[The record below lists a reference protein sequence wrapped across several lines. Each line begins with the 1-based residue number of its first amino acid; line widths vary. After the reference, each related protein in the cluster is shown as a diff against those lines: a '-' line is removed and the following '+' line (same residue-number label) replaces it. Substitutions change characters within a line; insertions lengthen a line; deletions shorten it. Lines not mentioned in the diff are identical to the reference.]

1 MKIDEDLWS
10 HKQYG
15 VLAEFVHHLAYYRV
29 LSRFYNEIKNES
41 EFWTYTIDSHLLIA
55 IIDWCMVFGTDSNEI
70 HWKKVVLEEQYRCD
84 FRRHL
89 RKFANLS
96 KDEMD
101 RFWSIMT
108 EFRNEYAVHKTAAIH
123 YPDVPYMDTALVI
136 VTCYD
141 DWFRLQVDA
150 SFEEP
155 PLRDRYERLLRT
167 SERFFKQL
175 IMNGPTI
182 NDEYEGK
189 PPIRR

>member
-10 HKQYG
+10 QKQYG
-15 VLAEFVHHLAYYRV
+15 VLAEFVHHLTYYRV
-29 LSRFYNEIKNES
+29 LSRFYNEIQNKS

-70 HWKKVVLEEQYRCD
+70 HWKKVVLDEQYRRN
-84 FRRHL
+84 FRSHL

-96 KDEMD
+96 KNEMD
-101 RFWSIMT
+101 KFWSSMT
-108 EFRNEYAVHKTAAIH
+108 KFRNEYAVHKTAARH
-123 YPDVPYMDTALVI
+123 YPDVPYMDTALII
-136 VTCYD
+136 VTSYD
-141 DWFRLQVDA
+141 DWFRLKVDA

-155 PLRDRYERLLRT
+155 ALRDRYERLLRT

-182 NDEYEGK
+182 NDEYEGR
-189 PPIRR
+189 PPRNP